1 MVYMNQ
7 IYDLKVTVNTRP
19 AYALM
24 VKYRLQRDLKKL
36 GQNIIIGMAPHIEK
50 MDKIFTE
57 H

>member
-1 MVYMNQ
+1 MNE
-7 IYDLKVTVNTRP
+7 IYDMKITVNARP

-24 VKYRLQRDLKKL
+24 VKYRLQKELKLL

-50 MDKIFTE
+50 MDKLFTE